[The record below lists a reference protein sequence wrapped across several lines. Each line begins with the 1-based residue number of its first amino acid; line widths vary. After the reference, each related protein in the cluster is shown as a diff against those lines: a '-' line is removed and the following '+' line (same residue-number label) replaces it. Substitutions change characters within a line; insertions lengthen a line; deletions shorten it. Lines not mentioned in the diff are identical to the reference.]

1 MVMTRPAA
9 ATSLSLQEVFMGKY
23 SKEAV
28 ATLLVGAMLSFAA
41 GCKKQA
47 QASDDTIVQ
56 DIQTKVAADP
66 VTKDSSVSVAA
77 KDGKV
82 TLKGTVKDAAT
93 QQRVEQIAKDEP
105 GSTGVSDETA
115 IVAAGAAAA
124 ATDQAANA
132 PAPAATPAAAAAPP
146 PPPPPVIVPS
156 GTSLTVT
163 VDQALSS
170 KTSQAGQTFLAT
182 LARPVTIDG
191 KTAIP
196 KGSSVTGTVITAKE
210 KGRIKGEG
218 ELALAL
224 TGITIRGKNYDIQT
238 GTLDSTVKGKGK
250 RTAVTTGGGAA
261 GGALIGGLAGGGKG
275 AGIGALVGA
284 AGGLVGGAFTG
295 NKQIEIPAESPLTFS
310 LSKSLTLPPRA
321 E

>member
-82 TLKGTVKDAAT
+82 TLKGTVKDTAT

-105 GSTGVSDETA
+105 GSTGLSDETA

>member
-1 MVMTRPAA
+1 
-9 ATSLSLQEVFMGKY
+9 MGKY

-28 ATLLVGAMLSFAA
+28 ATLLVGAMLGLAA

-47 QASDDTIVQ
+47 TASDDTIVQ

-66 VTKDSSVSVAA
+66 VTKDSAVIVAA

-82 TLKGTVKDAAT
+82 TLKGTAKDTAA
-93 QQRVEQIAKDEP
+93 QQKIEQIAHDEP
-105 GSTGVSDETA
+105 GATSVSDETA
-115 IVAAGAAAA
+115 VVAGAAAA
-124 ATDQAANA
+124 ADQGVNTPATAPT
-132 PAPAATPAAAAAPP
+132 PAPAPP
-146 PPPPPVIVPS
+146 PPQPIVVPA

-182 LARPVTIDG
+182 LARPISIDG
-191 KTAIP
+191 KSAIP
-196 KGSSVTGTVITAKE
+196 KGASVTGTVIAAKE
-210 KGRIKGEG
+210 KGKIKGEG
-218 ELALAL
+218 QLSLAL
-224 TGITIRGKNYDIQT
+224 TSITIRGKNYNIQT
-238 GTLDSTVKGKGK
+238 GALDSTVKGKGK

-261 GGALIGGLAGGGKG
+261 GGALIGGIAGGGKG

-295 NKQIEIPAESPLTFS
+295 NKQIEIPAETALTFT
-310 LSKSLTLPPRA
+310 LSSSLTLPPRP

>member
-1 MVMTRPAA
+1 M
-9 ATSLSLQEVFMGKY
+9 SKH
-23 SKEAV
+23 SKEV
-28 ATLLVGAMLSFAA
+28 LATLLLGAMFAFAA
-41 GCKKQA
+41 GCKKQVM
-47 QASDDTIVQ
+47 SDDTIAQ

-66 VTKDSSVSVAA
+66 VTKDASVTVAA

-82 TLKGTVKDAAT
+82 TLKGTVKDTAT
-93 QQRVEQIAKDEP
+93 QQKVEQIAREEP
-105 GSTGVSDETA
+105 GATGVNDETA

-124 ATDQAANA
+124 AAATEAPNT
-132 PAPAATPAAAAAPP
+132 PAPTPAPP
-146 PPPPPVIVPS
+146 PPQPIVVPA

-210 KGRIKGEG
+210 KGKIKGEG
-218 ELALAL
+218 QLAVAL
-224 TGITIRGKNYDIQT
+224 NGITIRGKNYDIQT

-295 NKQIEIPAESPLTFS
+295 NKQIEIPAESPLTFT